1 METTNNDE
9 TLINVAEEQL
19 NVNKDVPQ
27 SNKYGIKVE
36 VNLTSIFKITWK
48 NYISLTS
55 AECRKDKIKN

>member
-36 VNLTSIFKITWK
+36 VNLTSIFKIT
-48 NYISLTS
+48 
-55 AECRKDKIKN
+55 